1 MRNKPI
7 LIMLFAIM
15 IIPLA
20 VIIILGRKREHYLWE
35 CMTPDEIE
43 ALRRYQAI
51 TDIVCPDGEWEDD
64 YSWVQ

>member
-1 MRNKPI
+1 MIMFPI
-7 LIMLFAIM
+7 VAIIMHN
-15 IIPLA
+15 
-20 VIIILGRKREHYLWE
+20 RKREYDCRTLK
-35 CMTPDEIE
+35 EIE

>member
-1 MRNKPI
+1 MRKI
-7 LIMLFAIM
+7 IMVMIIAIM
-15 IIPLA
+15 FPIVAIIMHN
-20 VIIILGRKREHYLWE
+20 RKREYDCRTLK
-35 CMTPDEIE
+35 EIE